1 MQLKNIK
8 RTIAAAYVAVV
19 MVASIA
25 IGVTSPSGWVAIVAL
40 ALLPAAALLQ
50 LWRDPSQTL
59 SESIQQSRR

>member
-8 RTIAAAYVAVV
+8 RTIAAAYVVVV
-19 MVASIA
+19 MVAGIA
-25 IGVTSPSGWVAIVAL
+25 SGLTSPSGWTAVTAL

-59 SESIQQSRR
+59 SESIQRARR